1 MIGKLTTIVLIVKDM
16 DRSVA
21 FYRDVV
27 GLTVEMHTPFWSSLS
42 AGNISLG
49 LHPESNHAKVAPGMG
64 CTFGFEVGDI
74 QATVLELKS
83 KGVPMQLEPKR
94 ESFGW
99 LAAFTDPDGYSVQLA
114 HTEPWAKAGSSGS
127 Q

>member
-21 FYRDVV
+21 FYRDVL
-27 GLTVEMHTPFWSSLS
+27 GLSVEMHSPFWSSLS

-49 LHPESNHAKVAPGMG
+49 LHPESAQVKAAPGMG
-64 CTFGFEVGDI
+64 CTFGFEVSDI
-74 QATVLELKS
+74 QSTVQDLKAKS
-83 KGVPMQLEPKR
+83 VKIQREPKH

-99 LAAFTDPDGYSVQLA
+99 LAEIVDPDGYTVQLA
-114 HTEPWAKAGSSGS
+114 QTEPWAQASNSGS
-127 Q
+127 K

>member
-16 DRSVA
+16 DRSLV

-27 GLTVEMHTPFWSSLS
+27 GMAVEMHTPFWSSLS
-42 AGNISLG
+42 AGNVSLG
-49 LHPESNHAKVAPGMG
+49 LHPESNHVKVSPSMG
-64 CTFGFEVGDI
+64 CTFGFEVEDI
-74 QATVLELKS
+74 QATVQELKG
-83 KGVPMQLEPKR
+83 KGVAMQLEPKR

-99 LAAFTDPDGYSVQLA
+99 LAVFSDPDGYAVQLA
-114 HTEPWAKAGSSGS
+114 QTEPWAKAQNSGP